1 MAQAGFRIIADTLSI
16 NIFRLSADGLSQ
28 AVQERLLTEAD
39 NMQAYAQQNA
49 PWSDR
54 TGEARNGLTAEV
66 DSDRGNVYVSLYHTV
81 DYGRW
86 LETIQGGRF
95 AIIMPTIELFAG
107 TVFDDVG
114 ARRTG

>member
-1 MAQAGFRIIADTLSI
+1 MVQASFRIIADTLTISI
-16 NIFRLSADGLSQ
+16 LRLNADGLSQ
-28 AVQERLLTEAD
+28 AVQDRLLTEAD
-39 NMQAYAQQNA
+39 NMQSYAQANA

-54 TGEARNGLTAEV
+54 TGEARAGLTAEV
-66 DSDRGNVYVSLYHTV
+66 DSDKGNVYVSLFHTV

-86 LETIQGGRF
+86 LETIQGGRY

-107 TVFDDVG
+107 QVFEDVG

>member
-1 MAQAGFRIIADTLSI
+1 MPQAGFRIIADTLTI
-16 NIFRLSADGLSQ
+16 NILRLNADGLSQ
-28 AVQERLLTEAD
+28 AVEDRLLTEAA
-39 NMQAYAQQNA
+39 NMQDYAQANA

-54 TGEARNGLTAEV
+54 TGEARAGLTAEV
-66 DSDRGNVYVSLYHTV
+66 DSDKGNVYVSLFHTV

-107 TVFDDVG
+107 QVFDDVG
-114 ARRTG
+114 ARRSG